1 MADMKELDFVNK
13 MYENQKVFT
22 PLPFDSE
29 TSGSYE
35 EKPPKGIQPSKFGH
49 ICPNLYLSLSNNKYL
64 KNKKYF
70 MNHLPIEY

>member
-1 MADMKELDFVNK
+1 MADIKELDFVNI
-13 MYENQKVFT
+13 MYESQKGFT

-35 EKPPKGIQPSKFGH
+35 EKPPKGIQPSKLGH
-49 ICPNLYLSLSNNKYL
+49 IRPNLCLFLSNNKYL
-64 KNKKYF
+64 KDKKYF